1 MTFTVQKIV
10 QFEVKNTV
18 ARYKKKSQQNTKN
31 AVIQGDPSFIWVNPP
46 PGPEDEVLLGVQN
59 GMGNTKVEIIGGSS
73 ADNDVTGKYR
83 RFSLLYFWINRI
95 MNGVKV
101 FLSK

>member
-73 ADNDVTGKYR
+73 ADNDVTGKCKMVFCYKNC
-83 RFSLLYFWINRI
+83 SDLL
-95 MNGVKV
+95 
-101 FLSK
+101 